1 MQTTTLLNRIE
12 DLPVDTALNQS
23 RPIALQWS
31 EELRRIVATHP
42 RCRLLKE
49 LLNLD
54 LYNRAVLFLL
64 LVKGW
69 SPRRIADRLKVS
81 LVTIQ
86 KLLET
91 SREQLKSKLAGS
103 DFRASLLTSPQKP
116 RGFVEGRAY
125 SGLARKNHADA
136 KSTR

>member
-103 DFRASLLTSPQKP
+103 DFRA
-116 RGFVEGRAY
+116 
-125 SGLARKNHADA
+125 GLVMDPAHR
-136 KSTR
+136 